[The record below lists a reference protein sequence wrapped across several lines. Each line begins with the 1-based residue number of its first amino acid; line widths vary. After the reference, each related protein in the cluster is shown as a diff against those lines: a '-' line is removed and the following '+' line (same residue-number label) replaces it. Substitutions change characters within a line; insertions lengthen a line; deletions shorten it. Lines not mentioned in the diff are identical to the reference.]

1 MRVLWVAR
9 APAPYRYPIWRAVAK
24 EHELRVAFLHPHGV
38 IRDWQIKDETS
49 FDQVLLPA
57 FGPRYREDALW
68 MLRRGWQVQLD
79 TMEAV
84 VLQGAWET
92 PAFWQIKRA
101 ARRRRIR
108 SVLFYEGNSE
118 SIRHSRGII
127 AAARSTFMRGVD
139 AVVTPGPAASAAVV
153 SHGVDPGR
161 IVESVNVVDVAGFH
175 AATSGSRSR
184 TTDDP
189 GDPGRGHRYLVAA
202 QLIDRKNIAEII
214 ATFADIRQEGDSLTV
229 AGRGPLEPVLRDLAT
244 ELGLDRSVQFVGH
257 QSEAGLQQLYAV
269 SHSLVLA
276 SHEEVWGLVANE
288 ALASGMHV
296 VVTSNCGVAAS
307 LRGMT
312 GVFIC
317 APGREPLAQAMAD
330 SRAHWAGWIDVP
342 EILEH
347 DGDRFARDLDHAL
360 TGAGHG

>member
-1 MRVLWVAR
+1 
-9 APAPYRYPIWRAVAK
+9 
-24 EHELRVAFLHPHGV
+24 
-38 IRDWQIKDETS
+38 
-49 FDQVLLPA
+49 
-57 FGPRYREDALW
+57 
-68 MLRRGWQVQLD
+68 
-79 TMEAV
+79 
-84 VLQGAWET
+84 
-92 PAFWQIKRA
+92 
-101 ARRRRIR
+101 
-108 SVLFYEGNSE
+108 
-118 SIRHSRGII
+118 
-127 AAARSTFMRGVD
+127 MRGVD
-139 AVVTPGPAASAAVV
+139 AVMTPGPAASAAVA
-153 SHGVDPGR
+153 SHGVDPDR

-175 AATSGSRSR
+175 AATSRSPSRAA
-184 TTDDP
+184 DDL
-189 GDPGRGHRYLVAA
+189 GRGHHFLVAA

-214 ATFADIRQEGDSLTV
+214 MAFGDIRQDGDSLTV
-229 AGRGPLEPVLRDLAT
+229 AGRGPLEPALRDLAT

-360 TGAGHG
+360 TGADRG

>member
-1 MRVLWVAR
+1 VAR
-9 APAPYRYPIWRAVAK
+9 

-38 IRDWQIKDETS
+38 IRDWQVKEESS

-68 MLRRGWQVQLD
+68 MLRPGWQVQLD

-108 SVLFYEGNSE
+108 SVLFYEGNRE

-139 AVVTPGPAASAAVV
+139 AVVTPGPAASAAVA
-153 SHGVDPGR
+153 SHGVDPDR
-161 IVESVNVVDVAGFH
+161 IVESVNVVDVAAFH
-175 AATSGSRSR
+175 AAASSTRSR
-184 TTDDP
+184 TAVP
-189 GDPGRGHRYLVAA
+189 PSGGHRYLVAA

-214 ATFADIRQEGDSLTV
+214 TAFADIRQDGDSLTI
-229 AGRGPLEPVLRDLAT
+229 AGRGPLETALRDLAKD
-244 ELGLDRSVQFVGH
+244 LRLDGSVMFVGH
-257 QSEAGLQQLYAV
+257 QSEAGLQERYAA
-269 SHSLVLA
+269 SHTLVLA

-288 ALASGMHV
+288 ALASGMHA

-307 LRGMT
+307 LRGMG

-317 APGREPLAQAMAD
+317 PPGREQLGQAMAS
-330 SRAHWAGWIDVP
+330 SRARWSGWIDQP
-342 EILEH
+342 QILEH